1 MGHQVQII
9 SVLCMIMNRTT
20 VSVTKLKDALKA
32 CLQKNSYFVFVQL
45 LKLPL
50 IKAYVIHQASICDT
64 HIVNLINEFFYNNMH
79 LYYLKCESSTPPA
92 FTTYYLHL
100 HVKIYRDPF

>member
-1 MGHQVQII
+1 
-9 SVLCMIMNRTT
+9 MNRTT

-32 CLQKNSYFVFVQL
+32 CLQKNSYFVFLQL

-79 LYYLKCESSTPPA
+79 LYYLKCASSTPPA
-92 FTTYYLHL
+92 FKNPTRVSILLSDTYIYTL
-100 HVKIYRDPF
+100 KIYRDPF